1 MTVGQLLA
9 TPRRSFALFASSN
22 ASSAALVGGLCVA
35 VLGLLGLSYR
45 SIEQW
50 RRSDALLAEQRA
62 EVMMTLLAASLSRD
76 MRGAQVSVIL
86 PLELADIVQE
96 PPYDLRDTFARALA
110 RFPYAESF
118 FVWRS
123 NPEGHGAAFDL
134 FNRAERP
141 PSWDGCPEP
150 VGIYPAVLCRD
161 PIGASPLIDA
171 LRAGAASGH
180 RFLILDLKMAGTDYQ
195 VVAKVISEPKAGVSY
210 GVVGFAVNLQWVHQH
225 YFSELVRE
233 VARIG
238 DADGFLSLAIEDD
251 KGHELVVTTPPA
263 VRGPLRQRVF
273 SPLFFDSAMLPT
285 LAPGR
290 RNPRPWTAQV
300 RMARERALDAP
311 LRGTYT
317 MLAAAAVA
325 SVVGM
330 LLTARAARSRARLA
344 TMQSDFVYGVT
355 HELKTPLSLIRL
367 MAETLGQRRY
377 SSAETLTE
385 YARML
390 SQEAWRLTRLIDNL
404 LAYARLSTAP
414 GGQRHVEPI
423 EIAELVEDVLDHFR
437 LQLCEKGFDVTVEV
451 SPELPRIRGDRAM
464 LQQALDNLVDNAIK
478 YSPDRRV
485 LSVRACVTP
494 AGDRL
499 RLEIA
504 DRGVGIPADEVP
516 RVFDK
521 FYRGRSVKAGGSGLG
536 LAIVKRIVS
545 ENDGVVTIA
554 SAPGEGTTITLLLP
568 LDR

>member
-1 MTVGQLLA
+1 MTLGRLLA
-9 TPRRSFALFASSN
+9 AQRRSFASLVSSK
-22 ASSAALVGGLCVA
+22 AGSTALVGGLCVA

-76 MRGAQVSVIL
+76 MRGAQVSVVL
-86 PLELADIVQE
+86 PLELVDIVQE

-134 FNRAERP
+134 FNRAGRP
-141 PSWDGCPEP
+141 PSWDGCPAP

-161 PIGASPLIDA
+161 PIGASPLIEA

-180 RFLILDLKMAGTDYQ
+180 RFLIFDITLAGTDYQ
-195 VVAKVISEPKAGVSY
+195 IVAKVISEPRAGVSY
-210 GVVGFAVNLQWVHQH
+210 GVVGFAVNLQWVRQQ

-233 VARIG
+233 VTRIG

-251 KGHELVVTTPPA
+251 TGRAVVVTKPPA
-263 VRGPLRQRVF
+263 ASGPVRQRVF

-290 RNPRPWTAQV
+290 RDPRPWSAQV
-300 RMARERALDAP
+300 RMARERTLEAP

-330 LLTARAARSRARLA
+330 LLTARAARSQANLA

-377 SSAETLTE
+377 NSVETLSD
-385 YARML
+385 YARLL

-404 LAYARLSTAP
+404 LAYARLSNAP
-414 GGQRHVEPI
+414 SGQRHVEPI
-423 EIAELVEDVLDHFR
+423 EIAELMEDVLDHFR
-437 LQLCEKGFDVTVEV
+437 PQLAEKGFDLTVEV
-451 SPELPRIRGDRAM
+451 SPELPRIRGDRVM

-478 YSPDRRV
+478 YSPDRRA
-485 LSVRACVTP
+485 LAVRAGVTP
-494 AGDRL
+494 DGERL
-499 RLEIA
+499 KLEIA
-504 DRGVGIPADEVP
+504 DRGVGIPAAEVP

-521 FYRGRSVKAGGSGLG
+521 FYRGCSVKAGGSGLG
-536 LAIVKRIVS
+536 LAIVKRIVD
-545 ENDGVVTIA
+545 ENDGIVTIA
-554 SAPGEGTTITLLLP
+554 SAPDEGTTITLLLRM
-568 LDR
+568 DK